1 MDLPRTLA
9 AAAGISPTDHGAAFK
24 AQFPSA

>member
-1 MDLPRTLA
+1 MDLPRGLA
-9 AAAGISPTDHGAAFK
+9 AAAGISPTGHGAAFE